1 MKKFLL
7 VYSILVI
14 LFCFSAKGVLAKSNV
29 TKSEASKIITRH
41 FENSYC
47 EVDISTT
54 GYNPFDSGGFLN
66 KRIKPLEIFKKAGL
80 IDYQVIKS
88 KGFDDTKV
96 KVALTEKGRNTP
108 HIPLKADDKTAIND
122 SKIGFICAKRKII
135 EIVEIE
141 TNDKNNTVLFS
152 FTYEPNEVGI
162 ALGNGKLAGK
172 YRGKAKIVFDPFLKT
187 YVLEG
192 LDYWN
197 EGEWFGNN
205 WSYEVEGKKVFTYGD
220 RN

>member
-47 EVDISTT
+47 QVFIGITTYNYMEKVD
-54 GYNPFDSGGFLN
+54 FN
-66 KRIKPLEIFKKAGL
+66 KRIEFLNDFKKTGL
-80 IDYQVIKS
+80 IVYQAS
-88 KGFDDTKV
+88 KANVMTVDSEIR
-96 KVALTEKGRNTP
+96 VALTEKGHNTP
-108 HIPLKADDKTAIND
+108 HIPLKANDKTAINNN
-122 SKIGFICAKRKII
+122 KIGFVCAKRKII

-162 ALGNGKLAGK
+162 AYGNGKLAGK
-172 YRGKAKIVFDPFLKT
+172 YR
-187 YVLEG
+187 
-192 LDYWN
+192 
-197 EGEWFGNN
+197 
-205 WSYEVEGKKVFTYGD
+205 
-220 RN
+220 